1 MAWEDA
7 SSVTDDTPATA
18 QEQEQEQAVAR
29 RGHPLRIWALQLMLS
44 GATVVIGAAAAP
56 VPVPPPQLFLA
67 LMAWLVELVVHVCY
81 VSLRYSLIKPVL
93 PFSRSKC

>member
-18 QEQEQEQAVAR
+18 QEQAVAR

-67 LMAWLVELVVHVCY
+67 LMAWLVGCLT
-81 VSLRYSLIKPVL
+81 LFMPR
-93 PFSRSKC
+93 RA